1 MTRPSTVPLLP
12 VRRRRRRSKK
22 EEEEKEKEEEEDVLL
37 DELKEKL
44 SDAKRTE
51 DSV

>member
-1 MTRPSTVPLLP
+1 MTRPSPVSLP

-22 EEEEKEKEEEEDVLL
+22 KEEEKEEEEDVLL